1 MFRPAGKEYTTLLDE
16 MITLSIKEYKER
28 CKKTYSFDT
37 NILSMYNGLKGGKGM
52 KNKINIK
59 KVAALN
65 DNLRKTFTGG
75 RVLLTI
81 GFRSLPEDEQAEVL
95 QKVRAFNDFTP
106 DNDPFGEH
114 DFGSITSSR
123 GTQVFWK
130 IDLYDIN
137 DEFYSPQPDDP
148 TQTNRVMTILLS
160 EEY

>member
-1 MFRPAGKEYTTLLDE
+1 MNSLISQALLLQPATLTERQSKDWRFFFCFKSTKGKNME
-16 MITLSIKEYKER
+16 
-28 CKKTYSFDT
+28 
-37 NILSMYNGLKGGKGM
+37 
-52 KNKINIK
+52 NKINIK

-65 DNLRKTFTGG
+65 DSLRNTFTGG

-81 GFRSLPEDEQAEVL
+81 GFRSLPEDEQAEIL
-95 QKVRAFNDFTP
+95 QKVRAFNGFTP
-106 DNDPFGEH
+106 DNDPYQEH
-114 DFGSITSSR
+114 DFGQVISSR

-148 TQTNRVMTILLS
+148 TQTNRVMTILLA